1 MAERS
6 IAAVLKTVE
15 VKASGGSNPSPS
27 AKNKGR
33 SAPFIFGV
41 SRVRT
46 TAAAKIGESGVVLP
60 AVGSRFAVAC
70 GCEAIEPLKKEGD
83 DDNFMRRRS
92 SLSFRQICGQRTA

>member
-27 AKNKGR
+27 AKNKR
-33 SAPFIFGV
+33 AQRALFFGV

-70 GCEAIEPLKKEGD
+70 GCEAIEPPEKEGMTQTLCGED
-83 DDNFMRRRS
+83 H
-92 SLSFRQICGQRTA
+92 LSPLLLA